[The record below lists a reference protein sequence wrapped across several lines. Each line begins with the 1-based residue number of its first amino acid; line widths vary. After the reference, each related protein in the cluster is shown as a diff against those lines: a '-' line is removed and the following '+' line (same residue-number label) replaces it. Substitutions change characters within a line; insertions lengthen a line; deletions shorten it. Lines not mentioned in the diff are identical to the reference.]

1 MPEKTEYGP
10 IHSGMVT
17 SPKGFFAGAVHAG
30 IKEADEK
37 RLDLGVLFSEADCAV
52 AGVFTASKLK
62 SAPVLVSRDRVTAGS
77 GRAVVVNS
85 GCANACTGDQGI
97 ADVKEMA
104 RLMSVPLGVPEESV
118 FVASTGV
125 IGVLLPMDKVRDGLA
140 RMALVKQGGHDLA
153 HAMMTTDTFP
163 KEYALRVKSHDAE
176 YVVAGVAKGAG
187 MIHPNMGTLLC
198 FLATDASVELSFLK
212 IALKRSVDMSFNM
225 VTVDGDTSPSDTVL
239 LLANGMAGNRA
250 IAAGTV
256 PGRAFQK
263 ALDRV
268 CIELARSIAGDGEGA
283 KRLIE
288 VKVEGARSIKD
299 ARIGARTIA
308 GSSLV
313 KAAVYG
319 ADPNWGRVVAA
330 MGRSGAGMMEQRI
343 DAYLG
348 DVCVMKSGVP
358 QAFDV
363 IAARKVLRAKEVG
376 IRLNLNLGRGQAT
389 AWGCDLTPRY
399 VTINSAY
406 TT

>member
-30 IKEADEK
+30 IKEADKK

-62 SAPVLVSRDRVTAGS
+62 SAPVLVSRERVTAGS
-77 GRAVVVNS
+77 GRVVVVNS

-330 MGRSGAGMMEQRI
+330 MGRSGAEMVEQKV
-343 DAYLG
+343 DVYLG

-363 IAARKVLRAKEVG
+363 IAARKALRAKEVG